1 MSRIDELIAEHCP
14 DGVEFKPIGSIAEC
28 LSGATPSSH
37 VLSYWQDGTIPWMSS
52 GEVNH
57 EIISKT
63 EKQITPEGFASCS
76 TKMIPPNS
84 VVIAL
89 AGQGKTRGMVARTRI
104 ELCTNQSLCSII
116 PSEEINSDFLYYF
129 LKTQYVNLRN
139 ASSGDGARGGLNLQI
154 IRNYVVPIPPLQV
167 QLEIVRILDVM
178 TSLQAELQAELAAR
192 RSQYEFYRD
201 SLLSFNDAG
210 TPPVRWMTL
219 GELTFIKTGQS
230 VSKIDIAKNP
240 GSYPVV
246 NSGREPLGFIDD
258 FNTEQDPIGITS
270 RGAGVGSVLWTEGR
284 YFRGNLN
291 YSATIRNVDVL
302 NVRFLYHWLIQSQL
316 EIQSLCTYQ
325 GIPALNKSNLEKL
338 SIPVPS
344 LDEQERIVQTL
355 DNFDA
360 LVNDISIGLPA
371 EIKAR
376 RQQYEYFRDQLL
388 SFKELAA

>member
-1 MSRIDELIAEHCP
+1 
-14 DGVEFKPIGSIAEC
+14 
-28 LSGATPSSH
+28 
-37 VLSYWQDGTIPWMSS
+37 
-52 GEVNH
+52 
-57 EIISKT
+57 
-63 EKQITPEGFASCS
+63 
-76 TKMIPPNS
+76 
-84 VVIAL
+84 
-89 AGQGKTRGMVARTRI
+89 
-104 ELCTNQSLCSII
+104 
-116 PSEEINSDFLYYF
+116 
-129 LKTQYVNLRN
+129 
-139 ASSGDGARGGLNLQI
+139 
-154 IRNYVVPIPPLQV
+154 
-167 QLEIVRILDVM
+167 
-178 TSLQAELQAELAAR
+178 
-192 RSQYEFYRD
+192 
-201 SLLSFNDAG
+201 
-210 TPPVRWMTL
+210 MTL